1 MEIIAY
7 AASAY
12 LLVQLAV
19 VLVNLFSSIIL
30 HPEAPRE
37 EQMVSVLIPARNEES
52 NIGFLL
58 DDLLG
63 LDYPN
68 MEILVYDDDSSDGTA
83 GIVRAKALADSRV
96 KYRKGEG
103 PLPGW
108 LGKNHACHQLA
119 WQAKGDYLLFLD
131 ADVRVKRGIIGHTLA
146 YLVKYNLALLSLF
159 PVQVMKSI
167 GEWLTVPLM
176 NQILLGNLPLVFI
189 RKIQLPDFAAANGQF
204 MLFNAAFYKQHWFHK
219 LVNDEKVE
227 DIKIMRMVKK
237 LGYKGQTLLSDGQVS
252 CRMYRSYAEGLSGF
266 ARNINAFFGKNWL
279 ILLAY
284 LLLTTL
290 GPVAVWLAFPLPVFF
305 AYLAVLVFVRII
317 ISIESR
323 QSWWRNIILMPLQ
336 QVSLLII
343 VIVAAY
349 RQSTK
354 GHVWK
359 GRKV

>member
-19 VLVNLFSSIIL
+19 VLINLFTRIIL
-30 HPEAPRE
+30 RPALPKEDH
-37 EQMVSVLIPARNEES
+37 MVSVLIPARNEEA
-52 NIGFLL
+52 NIGPLL
-58 DDLLG
+58 DDLLD
-63 LDYPN
+63 LDYPK

-83 GIVRAKALADSRV
+83 GIVRARVLADSRV
-96 KYRKGEG
+96 KYLKGEG

-119 WQAKGDYLLFLD
+119 RQAGGEYLLFLD
-131 ADVRVKRGIIGHTLA
+131 ADVRVRRGIIAHTLA
-146 YLVKYNLALLSLF
+146 YLQKYNLALLSLF
-159 PVQVMKSI
+159 PVQVMKSF

-176 NQILLGNLPLVFI
+176 NRILLGNLPLIFI
-189 RKIQLPDFAAANGQF
+189 RKIQLPDFTAANGQF
-204 MLFNAAFYKQHWFHK
+204 MLFDATIYKQHWFHK

-227 DIKIMRMVKK
+227 DIRIMRMVKK

-284 LLLTTL
+284 LLLTSA
-290 GPVAVWLAFPLPVFF
+290 GPVAVWLAFPLPVFV
-305 AYLAVLVFVRII
+305 AYLAILVLVRII

-323 QSWWRNIILMPLQ
+323 QSWWRNTLLMPLQ
-336 QVSLLII
+336 QASLLTI
-343 VIVAAY
+343 AAIAGY
-349 RQSTK
+349 RHLTGQHT
-354 GHVWK
+354 WK